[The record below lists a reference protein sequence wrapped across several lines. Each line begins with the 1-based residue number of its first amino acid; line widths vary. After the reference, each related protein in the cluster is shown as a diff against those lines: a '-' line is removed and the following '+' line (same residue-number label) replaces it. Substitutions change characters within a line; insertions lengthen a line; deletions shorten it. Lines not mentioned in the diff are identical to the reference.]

1 MMLFTLQKECEQQKC
16 ELQYLSLSL
25 LLPLPHPI
33 SLPLS
38 LPLPQ
43 NEWEQ
48 TYVSTKTAQNHQYL
62 RQFLTDLHETFT
74 IGG

>member
-1 MMLFTLQKECEQQKC
+1 MLFTLQKECEQQKC

-38 LPLPQ
+38 LPLLKMNGNKPMFQ
-43 NEWEQ
+43 Q
-48 TYVSTKTAQNHQYL
+48 K
-62 RQFLTDLHETFT
+62 LHK
-74 IGG
+74 IINISVNS